1 MEVAPRYKLPLSVS
15 VSVNT
20 VYTFYNVYSIQTAL
34 HCLNSSIEHFW
45 ERLFPLSCIHG
56 KVIGP
61 IVYNES
67 LMMCSLANCSLCLL
81 LPFEFHNNI

>member
-34 HCLNSSIEHFW
+34 HCLNSSMYACVYCVGKQNAIRMGWWAKLIE
-45 ERLFPLSCIHG
+45 L
-56 KVIGP
+56 
-61 IVYNES
+61 
-67 LMMCSLANCSLCLL
+67 LCKKWDD
-81 LPFEFHNNI
+81 E

>member
-34 HCLNSSIEHFW
+34 HCLNSSMYA
-45 ERLFPLSCIHG
+45 CVYCVG
-56 KVIGP
+56 KQNAIRMG
-61 IVYNES
+61 
-67 LMMCSLANCSLCLL
+67 
-81 LPFEFHNNI
+81 